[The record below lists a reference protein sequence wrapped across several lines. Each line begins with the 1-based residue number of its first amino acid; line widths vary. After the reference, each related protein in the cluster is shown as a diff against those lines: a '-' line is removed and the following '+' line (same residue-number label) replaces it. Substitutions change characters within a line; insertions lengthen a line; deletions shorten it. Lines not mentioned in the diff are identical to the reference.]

1 MSAVDQA
8 IEFELIRE
16 PVATRRDSEGAWKT
30 DKVRLAHLVA
40 RDKANPP
47 QYDNMRGKS
56 YQDVSNYASR
66 MNKIQLDRGMMDYM
80 FAPETVPIRR
90 GE

>member
-16 PVATRRDSEGAWKT
+16 PVASRRDSEGQWKT
-30 DKVRLAHLVA
+30 DKVRLALIIA

-47 QYDNMRGKS
+47 RYDNMRGQS
-56 YQDVSNYASR
+56 YADISNHASR
-66 MNKIQLDRGMMDYM
+66 MNKVQIDRGAMDYM
-80 FAPETVPIRR
+80 FAPEPVPTRR
-90 GE
+90 GD